1 MTMTED
7 SRTVTP
13 NLVNLTARCTTLPL
27 NYGNATYTTSLL
39 FSSSPT
45 TFPEKKKKNAQN
57 QRKSNLRKE
66 QEKHQNPRF
75 WIPDPGDRHPA
86 SLGSI
91 QGEPQT
97 MVG

>member
-1 MTMTED
+1 ME
-7 SRTVTP
+7 TP
-13 NLVNLTARCTTLPL
+13 LTPHP
-27 NYGNATYTTSLL
+27 S
-39 FSSSPT
+39 FSPHHRQR
-45 TFPEKKKKNAQN
+45 FPKKKKKNAQN